1 MVMPKCTI
9 DFFGLPVN
17 ITELKVAIELKEEA
31 NLKDIIAALRSKV
44 PALEGNIIVPGEDR
58 MVDGFTFNIH
68 GRFYVDGIDG
78 DKSLQ
83 LKDGDHIALL
93 TMPVGG

>member
-1 MVMPKCTI
+1 MPKCTV

-17 ITELKVAIELKEEA
+17 ITELKVEIELKEDA
-31 NLKDIIAALRSKV
+31 KLKDIIAALRSNV
-44 PALEGNIIVPGEDR
+44 PALEGKIIVPGEDR
-58 MVDGFTFNIH
+58 MVDGYTFNIQ

-78 DKSLQ
+78 DKNLQ

-93 TMPVGG
+93 TIPVGG

>member
-1 MVMPKCTI
+1 MTKCTV
-9 DFFGLPVN
+9 DFFVLPAS
-17 ITELKVAIELKEEA
+17 ITEQKVEIEVKEGA
-31 NLKDIIAALRSKV
+31 KLRDIIAALRLKV
-44 PALEGNIIVPGEDR
+44 PALEGKIIITGQDY

-68 GRFYVDGIDG
+68 GHFYVDGFDN
-78 DKSLQ
+78 DQDLQ